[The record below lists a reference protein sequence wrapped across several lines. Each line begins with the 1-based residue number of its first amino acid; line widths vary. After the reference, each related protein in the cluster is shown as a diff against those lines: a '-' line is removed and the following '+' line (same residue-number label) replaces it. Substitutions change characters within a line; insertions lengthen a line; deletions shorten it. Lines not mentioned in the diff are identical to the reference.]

1 MAKKRRGTGDQQL
14 ASAEEHAVK
23 SESLFEAKQYA
34 DAALEAEKALQ
45 CLPLMAR
52 SSLTRGRALLYPALS
67 KMVQEGGLPP
77 AGLLEEAGRHFTL
90 AVRLDPECEE
100 AKGEVDSLQ
109 KLLSDLPQDPAPA
122 SAAGKEP
129 SGAAAAVDVII
140 VGAGAAGVGCALM
153 LTKTF
158 GLDASRV
165 LLIERGEGVGDT
177 FRRWP
182 AEMRFISPSFN
193 NQGWTNSFDLNSV
206 AHGSSPAYS
215 LHAQHPSGGQY
226 ADYLDALASSA
237 KLNVRTLTE
246 AGARGRDAYGEA
258 REFQYPREGGG
269 AIAGAELCRHN
280 SRGPFNLEQT
290 LGCTLLSRSLAVIA
304 LVSRFASLPGDDFVV
319 IGGYESGADAAAT
332 VLASTATWD
341 APYTAERLRAV
352 TAPGFSP
359 RPKLLAPLRV
369 LRVERAAGGGFDVV
383 ASWKAAESMPPPG
396 PLRKPLGADATDR
409 GAEGSEVV
417 VHTAQPPLLCTGF
430 EGSVAS
436 MARNLFAFADAADE
450 AKAKGCLAGAPLL
463 TEDDE
468 STKVAGVF
476 LVGPAV
482 RHGEHSFCFVYKFR
496 QRFGIVANAICRGLG
511 RRDTQ
516 MAVEVARKMN
526 MYLDDLKCCEATC
539 GEAC

>member
-1 MAKKRRGTGDQQL
+1 MPMAAHVADGMHWGVHGLPYHAESTRCSKKTAHFNQHNAARLEQAQRAREASCVSVSRNAAVPSTFTTATKARMAKKRRGTGDQQL

-206 AHGSSPAYS
+206 AHGSSPAY
-215 LHAQHPSGGQY
+215 
-226 ADYLDALASSA
+226 A
-237 KLNVRTLTE
+237 KL
-246 AGARGRDAYGEA
+246 
-258 REFQYPREGGG
+258 P
-269 AIAGAELCRHN
+269 
-280 SRGPFNLEQT
+280 
-290 LGCTLLSRSLAVIA
+290 
-304 LVSRFASLPGDDFVV
+304 
-319 IGGYESGADAAAT
+319 
-332 VLASTATWD
+332 
-341 APYTAERLRAV
+341 
-352 TAPGFSP
+352 
-359 RPKLLAPLRV
+359 
-369 LRVERAAGGGFDVV
+369 
-383 ASWKAAESMPPPG
+383 
-396 PLRKPLGADATDR
+396 
-409 GAEGSEVV
+409 
-417 VHTAQPPLLCTGF
+417 
-430 EGSVAS
+430 
-436 MARNLFAFADAADE
+436 
-450 AKAKGCLAGAPLL
+450 
-463 TEDDE
+463 
-468 STKVAGVF
+468 
-476 LVGPAV
+476 
-482 RHGEHSFCFVYKFR
+482 
-496 QRFGIVANAICRGLG
+496 
-511 RRDTQ
+511 
-516 MAVEVARKMN
+516 
-526 MYLDDLKCCEATC
+526 
-539 GEAC
+539 